1 MTLNIFN
8 KIVNVYRIPNV
19 IYLIIIIKHTLIG
32 TETVL
37 KSSLVLSEV
46 DDDESP
52 GFIWLSGIFVLLD
65 EDVTDSIDKLSS
77 EI

>member
-1 MTLNIFN
+1 MTLNMLN
-8 KIVNVYRIPNV
+8 KIVNVNSIPNA

-52 GFIWLSGIFVLLD
+52 EFNWLSGIFLLLD
-65 EDVTDSIDKLSS
+65 EDVTDSTDTLSS